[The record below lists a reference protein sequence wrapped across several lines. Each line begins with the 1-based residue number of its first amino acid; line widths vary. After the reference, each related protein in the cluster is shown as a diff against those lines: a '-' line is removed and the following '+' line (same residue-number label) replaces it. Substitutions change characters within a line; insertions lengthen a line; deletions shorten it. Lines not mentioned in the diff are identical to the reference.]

1 MGMSH
6 EAGPAPAIYPFS
18 RRELTRR
25 PPRSIT
31 GSYNDPADPGSS
43 ICPTCAAAFVAAVE
57 TLNERSAEL
66 LGGHVIEGGESSV
79 RWERRKHI
87 HLLPQ
92 FKQVASNPP
101 QTATR
106 AHPAAVMLDSS
117 NVGDGSSKRRALA
130 HADQLTRDAADSCP
144 L

>member
-1 MGMSH
+1 MNACGLVRKAALLLLLARSNASTIRIGFMGMSH

-31 GSYNDPADPGSS
+31 GPYNDPADPGSS

-66 LGGHVIEGGESSV
+66 LGGHVIEGGES
-79 RWERRKHI
+79 RGERRKHI

-101 QTATR
+101 QTV
-106 AHPAAVMLDSS
+106 HPRPPGRS
-117 NVGDGSSKRRALA
+117 
-130 HADQLTRDAADSCP
+130 DAR
-144 L
+144 LE